1 MRKNSIKNQVY
12 NSEVLRALAE
22 IIRSEI
28 KDPRVPEFTSVVAVN
43 VAPDLKNCEAYIS
56 VLGDESAAK
65 DALKGLNSASGYIR
79 NCLAKKLNM
88 RHTPDI
94 HFHIDQSI
102 AYGVDMSYKIDEVI
116 SADEKGHVGLDNE

>member
-1 MRKNSIKNQVY
+1 MRKGSIKSSVV

-56 VLGDESAAK
+56 VLGDE
-65 DALKGLNSASGYIR
+65 
-79 NCLAKKLNM
+79 
-88 RHTPDI
+88 
-94 HFHIDQSI
+94 
-102 AYGVDMSYKIDEVI
+102 
-116 SADEKGHVGLDNE
+116 

>member
-1 MRKNSIKNQVY
+1 MRKNSVKNSVV
-12 NSEVLRALAE
+12 NGEVLRALAE

-28 KDPRVPEFTSVVAVN
+28 KDPRVPEFTSVVAVD

-56 VLGDESAAK
+56 VLGDDQVAE

-79 NCLAKKLNM
+79 KCLAGKLNM

-102 AYGVDMSYKIDEVI
+102 AYGVNMSHMIDEVI
-116 SADEKGHVGLDNE
+116 SADNARHVD

>member
-1 MRKNSIKNQVY
+1 MRKNSVKNLSI
-12 NSEVLRALAE
+12 NGEVLRALAE

-56 VLGDESAAK
+56 VLGNDEAAAG
-65 DALKGLNSASGYIR
+65 ALKGLNSASGYIR

-102 AYGVDMSYKIDEVI
+102 AYGVDMSHKIDEVI
-116 SADEKGHVGLDNE
+116 SADAQRHVAED

>member
-102 AYGVDMSYKIDEVI
+102 AYGVDMSHKIDEVI

>member
-1 MRKNSIKNQVY
+1 MRKNSVKNSVI

-56 VLGDESAAK
+56 VLGDDAAVA

-94 HFHIDQSI
+94 HFHMDQSI
-102 AYGVDMSYKIDEVI
+102 AYGVDMSHKIDEVI
-116 SADEKGHVGLDNE
+116 SAD

>member
-1 MRKNSIKNQVY
+1 MRKNSIKNTIV
-12 NSEVLRALAE
+12 NGEVLKALAE

-56 VLGDESAAK
+56 VLGDEEAADK
-65 DALKGLNSASGYIR
+65 ALKGLTSASGYIR
-79 NCLAKKLNM
+79 KCLADKLNL

-102 AYGVDMSYKIDEVI
+102 AYGVDMSHKIDEVI
-116 SADEKGHVGLDNE
+116 SADAAKHVE

>member
-1 MRKNSIKNQVY
+1 MRKGSIKSSVV

-43 VAPDLKNCEAYIS
+43 VAYIS
-56 VLGDESAAK
+56 VLGDEEKAA

-79 NCLAKKLNM
+79 KCLADKLNM

-102 AYGVDMSYKIDEVI
+102 AYGVDMSHRIDEVI
-116 SADEKGHVGLDNE
+116 SEDNRRHVEN

>member
-1 MRKNSIKNQVY
+1 MRKNSVKNLSI
-12 NSEVLRALAE
+12 NGEVLRALAE

-56 VLGDESAAK
+56 VLGDAAAAT

-102 AYGVDMSYKIDEVI
+102 AYGVDMSHKIDEVI
-116 SADEKGHVGLDNE
+116 SADAARHVED

>member
-1 MRKNSIKNQVY
+1 MRKNSVKNLSI
-12 NSEVLRALAE
+12 NGEVLRALAE

-56 VLGDESAAK
+56 VLGDAAAAT

-102 AYGVDMSYKIDEVI
+102 AYGVDMSHKIDEVI
-116 SADEKGHVGLDNE
+116 SADAAKHVED

>member
-1 MRKNSIKNQVY
+1 MRKNSVKNSVI

-56 VLGDESAAK
+56 VLGDDAAVA

-94 HFHIDQSI
+94 HFHMDQSI
-102 AYGVDMSYKIDEVI
+102 AYGVDMSHKIDEVI
-116 SADEKGHVGLDNE
+116 SADESRHVD